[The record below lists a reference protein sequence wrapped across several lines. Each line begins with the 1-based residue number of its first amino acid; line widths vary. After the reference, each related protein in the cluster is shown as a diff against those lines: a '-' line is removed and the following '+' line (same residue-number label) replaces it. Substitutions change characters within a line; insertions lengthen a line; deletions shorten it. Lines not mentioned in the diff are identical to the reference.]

1 VSHFDSRACGR
12 CLTTAAIGVILL
24 NSGVGLSVLAERS
37 RQLRRHEG
45 FGGEA
50 LDAVR
55 QGSPVDF
62 FAIFVGH
69 PNEAPENLIGA
80 SVASQ
85 LSRQLISVRLCR
97 IDKTPPR
104 SGVCVGWVK
113 GENSREKAKVAMGIA
128 RYEIRQPKKGT
139 AAD

>member
-1 VSHFDSRACGR
+1 LKNSIWVSRPRAHDR
-12 CLTTAAIGVILL
+12 AIGVILL
-24 NSGVGLSVLAERS
+24 NPGVGLSVLAERS

-45 FGGEA
+45 FGGET

-55 QGSPVDF
+55 QRCPVDF

-69 PNEAPENLIGA
+69 PNEAPENLMGA

-97 IDKTPPR
+97 IDSIECLVFMR
-104 SGVCVGWVK
+104 S
-113 GENSREKAKVAMGIA
+113 
-128 RYEIRQPKKGT
+128 
-139 AAD
+139 

>member
-1 VSHFDSRACGR
+1 
-12 CLTTAAIGVILL
+12 VILL
-24 NSGVGLSVLAERS
+24 NPGVGLSVLAERS

-62 FAIFVGH
+62 FAIFVFAIFVGH
-69 PNEAPENLIGA
+69 PNEAPENLMGA

-85 LSRQLISVRLCR
+85 LSRQLIGMRLCR

-104 SGVCVGWVK
+104 SA
-113 GENSREKAKVAMGIA
+113 SA
-128 RYEIRQPKKGT
+128 
-139 AAD
+139 

>member
-12 CLTTAAIGVILL
+12 CLTTTAIGVILL
-24 NSGVGLSVLAERS
+24 NPGVGLSVLAERS

-69 PNEAPENLIGA
+69 PNEAPENLINGA
-80 SVASQ
+80 
-85 LSRQLISVRLCR
+85 
-97 IDKTPPR
+97 
-104 SGVCVGWVK
+104 G
-113 GENSREKAKVAMGIA
+113 
-128 RYEIRQPKKGT
+128 
-139 AAD
+139 

>member
-1 VSHFDSRACGR
+1 MMERLQHMDVAHRRGGRPGINYAQGSWTIVETAVEARAGFRDRPSR

-24 NSGVGLSVLAERS
+24 NPGAGLSVLAERS

-55 QGSPVDF
+55 QGSAVDF

-69 PNEAPENLIGA
+69 PNEAPEKSHG
-80 SVASQ
+80 
-85 LSRQLISVRLCR
+85 RFC
-97 IDKTPPR
+97 
-104 SGVCVGWVK
+104 CVP
-113 GENSREKAKVAMGIA
+113 A
-128 RYEIRQPKKGT
+128 
-139 AAD
+139 